1 MFVHRLVLLAFKG
14 PRPDGQYCRHLN
26 GVPTD
31 NRLANL
37 AWGTKSEN
45 TFDKVGHGTHPHA
58 SKTTLSLIEIRGM
71 ALVARQLD
79 GVVFEGALADA
90 NLVLRQGN
98 WAEQPIPFCEKPFV
112 HVLRLEAFGR
122 ADIGRRGWGAGPP
135 AASIVGHVNSFP
147 REDNPF
153 FRNRARL
160 ADSLSAAHRRQF
172 RSPFART

>member
-98 WAEQPIPFCEKPFV
+98 LAEQPITFREKPFV

-122 ADIGRRGWGAGPP
+122 ASAAFDGAFTQWLG
-135 AASIVGHVNSFP
+135 AFP
-147 REDNPF
+147 HG
-153 FRNRARL
+153 
-160 ADSLSAAHRRQF
+160 ADSEPSVLAGRPGIGSPWRAHECHSAPPQ
-172 RSPFART
+172 